1 MEVNSMNDSQRQQIR
16 KLREEGYGYGRI
28 AQTLDLSE
36 NTIKTYCRRH
46 GLGGVAVNPAL
57 ADEEIHHCL
66 CCGTVVVQNNGRK
79 EKKFCSD
86 KCRNKW
92 WNANLDKVNRKAEYS
107 FVCAYCKKPFSAYG
121 NKNRKYCS
129 HECYILDR
137 FGGGSHD

>member
-1 MEVNSMNDSQRQQIR
+1 MNDTQRLKIKQ
-16 KLREEGYGYGRI
+16 LRGEGYSYGKI
-28 AQTLDLSE
+28 AQSLGLSE

-46 GLGGVAVNPAL
+46 GLGGVAVGTIPSV
-57 ADEEIHHCL
+57 EMEHYCL
-66 CCGTVVVQNNGRK
+66 CCGVVVAQHIGRK

-92 WNANLDKVNRKAEYS
+92 WNANLDKVNRKADYK
-107 FVCAYCKKPFSAYG
+107 FVCEYCKKPFTAYG

-129 HECYILDR
+129 HECYIEDK

>member
-1 MEVNSMNDSQRQQIR
+1 MNDTQRQQIR
-16 KLREEGYGYGRI
+16 KLRKEGYGYGRI
-28 AQTLDLSE
+28 AQILSLSV
-36 NTIKTYCRRH
+36 NTVKTYCRRH
-46 GLGGVAVNPAL
+46 GLGGVAVNPAP
-57 ADEEIHHCL
+57 ADKKNHHCL
-66 CCGTVVVQNNGRK
+66 CCGVVVVQNNGRK

-121 NKNRKYCS
+121 NKHRKYCS
-129 HECYILDR
+129 HECYIFDR

>member
-1 MEVNSMNDSQRQQIR
+1 MNDTQRQQI
-16 KLREEGYGYGRI
+16 KELRGKGYGYGRI
-28 AQTLDLSE
+28 AQVLSLSE

-46 GLGGVAVNPAL
+46 GLGGVVANPVPI
-57 ADEEIHHCL
+57 DGEVHHCL
-66 CCGTVVVQNNGRK
+66 CCGKEVVQTGGRK

-92 WNANLDKVNRKAEYS
+92 WNSNLDKVNRKANYE
-107 FVCAYCKKPFSAYG
+107 FICPHCKKPFSAYG

-129 HECYILDR
+129 HACYIEDR